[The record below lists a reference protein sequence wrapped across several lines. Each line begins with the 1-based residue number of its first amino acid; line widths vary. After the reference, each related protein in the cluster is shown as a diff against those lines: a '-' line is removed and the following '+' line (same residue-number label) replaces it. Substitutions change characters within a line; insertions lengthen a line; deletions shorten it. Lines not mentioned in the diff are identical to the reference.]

1 MIPLLLE
8 ECRIHI
14 DAVTNGIVS
23 SLAIPTLSKTIGFN
37 KMSIRHAQ
45 AIISMEGSN
54 IRVVYSVP
62 RFYSAFD
69 IMKIATI
76 PFPSPSSDSCM
87 EISLDHHQIAVNEQG
102 EIFDFDTGICTMSGS
117 DAICQGDNIKWQRRP
132 ISCAQSL
139 AISRSVILPPIC
151 YKTMKL
157 STCNEQ
163 VYIRSKNRV
172 IIYSPFADE
181 VSSECGE
188 LNSKGHIVRGLN
200 VISTQCMLKTTELVI
215 PPPIHFF
222 STQEHIEDIFPS
234 ALPADMN
241 SLYSKIDSIHGINMS
256 SLSKDVDQFLLAE
269 NRESIELK
277 SVTMELDKVR
287 NIKMW
292 GNYTLFDFDLDKPDS
307 FSNTVSLGF
316 MAIAGIGLAVMVLCC
331 CSCACC
337 RTAAWSC
344 LKLLCT
350 GLWRLTRFVCKCA
363 YTKILQHRN
372 QRFNLS
378 DLPELDNTDCQ
389 NATECIDISDLKAK
403 TPARVVASTPI
414 KIAPGR
420 KRSGTFSVSPIANKQ
435 SYRQGFSL
443 GDSVAILNESNITN
457 CQMGTKVSPLSSML
471 TFMPSEDK
479 IVFSKSLANL
489 ADIEYEDEE
498 DKMWKLESLQNNR
511 LILWRMRGDKK
522 LFWDPELRCVID
534 EAYLTVSV
542 QVPPNNLLGD
552 YFEQLKKLQP
562 PILDKRDDKWIV
574 RGYENF
580 EWDPKRRKVLDIE
593 TGSHIP
599 GFNVKNML
607 EISARVE
614 Q

>member
-1 MIPLLLE
+1 
-8 ECRIHI
+8 
-14 DAVTNGIVS
+14 
-23 SLAIPTLSKTIGFN
+23 
-37 KMSIRHAQ
+37 
-45 AIISMEGSN
+45 
-54 IRVVYSVP
+54 
-62 RFYSAFD
+62 
-69 IMKIATI
+69 
-76 PFPSPSSDSCM
+76 
-87 EISLDHHQIAVNEQG
+87 
-102 EIFDFDTGICTMSGS
+102 
-117 DAICQGDNIKWQRRP
+117 
-132 ISCAQSL
+132 
-139 AISRSVILPPIC
+139 
-151 YKTMKL
+151 
-157 STCNEQ
+157 
-163 VYIRSKNRV
+163 
-172 IIYSPFADE
+172 
-181 VSSECGE
+181 
-188 LNSKGHIVRGLN
+188 
-200 VISTQCMLKTTELVI
+200 MLKTTELVI
-215 PPPIHFF
+215 PAPIHFF
-222 STQEHIEDIFPS
+222 STQEHIEDIFSS

-241 SLYSKIDSIHGINMS
+241 SLFSKIDSVHGINMS

-292 GNYTLFDFDLDKPDS
+292 SNYTLFDFDLDKPDS
-307 FSNTVSLGF
+307 FSNTVSFGF

-337 RTAAWSC
+337 RKAAWSC

-350 GLWRLTRFVCKCA
+350 GLWRLTRFVCKCT

-372 QRFNLS
+372 QKFNLS
-378 DLPELDNTDCQ
+378 DLPELDNTE
-389 NATECIDISDLKAK
+389 NATECIDISDLHAN

-443 GDSVAILNESNITN
+443 GDSVAIINDSSITN
-457 CQMGTKVSPLSSML
+457 CQMGTKVSPLSTML

-479 IVFSKSLANL
+479 IVFSRSLAYL
-489 ADIEYEDEE
+489 ADTEYEDEE
-498 DKMWKLESLQNNR
+498 DKMWKLDSLPNNR
-511 LILWRMRGDKK
+511 LILWRMRGNKK
-522 LFWDPELRCVID
+522 LLWDPELRCVID
-534 EAYLTVSV
+534 DTYLTVSI

-552 YFEQLKKLQP
+552 YSERLKKLQP
-562 PILDKRDDKWIV
+562 PILDKQGDKWIV
-574 RGYENF
+574 RGYDNF